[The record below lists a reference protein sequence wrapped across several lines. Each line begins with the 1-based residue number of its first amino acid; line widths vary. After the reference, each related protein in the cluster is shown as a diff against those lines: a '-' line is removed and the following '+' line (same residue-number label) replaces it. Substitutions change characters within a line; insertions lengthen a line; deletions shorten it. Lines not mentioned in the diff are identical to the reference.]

1 MIIYLASVQ
10 REINAQA
17 AKETCLSLPVD
28 RRGSD
33 LVQNNADLC
42 LFFLVYIVCIFECKM
57 L

>member
-33 LVQNNADLC
+33 LLQNNTDLH
-42 LFFLVYIVCIFECKM
+42 LNKIYENIWKYMKI
-57 L
+57 

>member
-17 AKETCLSLPVD
+17 TKETYLSLPVD

-33 LVQNNADLC
+33 LV
-42 LFFLVYIVCIFECKM
+42 
-57 L
+57 